1 MKDLSAMSMARA
13 WAVTRRD
20 GLALG
25 FTDHDEVLRFEGL
38 EFRPDSGLSAKA
50 IVQGAGLSVDN
61 SEAEGALSDAAITE
75 TDLMAGRWDEAEV
88 RMWDVDWR
96 DPSNRREVFRGHL
109 GEVTRNGASFRA
121 ELRGLSERL
130 NQPVG
135 RVYHPL
141 CSARLGDKACG
152 VDLDGP
158 GMWTEAEV
166 VAGDAGDVIRLSGVE
181 GFAARWFERGMMK
194 VVQGNAV
201 GLSALIKNDRVPE
214 AGLREIVLWDAPGVA
229 LKPGDRV
236 RLVAGCDKRGG
247 TCRLKFDNYLNFRG
261 FPHLPAEDWLM
272 APHVP
277 RVSRDAIRDAV
288 SDEILGQGDDRR

>member
-1 MKDLSAMSMARA
+1 MTTLARA

-20 GLALG
+20 GFALG
-25 FTDHDEVLRFEGL
+25 FTDHDTVLTFDGMA
-38 EFRPDSGLSAKA
+38 FRPDSGLTAKA
-50 IVQGAGLSVDN
+50 VVQGAGLSVDN

-88 RMWDVDWR
+88 RLWEVDWR
-96 DPSNRREVFRGHL
+96 DTANRREVFRGHL
-109 GEVTRNGASFRA
+109 GEVTRSGAAFRA

-130 NQPVG
+130 NQPSG

-141 CSARLGDKACG
+141 CSARLGDAACG
-152 VDLDGP
+152 VDLAAP
-158 GMWTEAEV
+158 GLWAEAEV
-166 VAGDAGDVIRLSGVE
+166 VEGTGSEALLLSGID
-181 GFAARWFERGMMK
+181 GFAPRWFERGVMK
-194 VVQGNAV
+194 VVQGAAA

-214 AGLREIVLWDAPGVA
+214 AGRRALVLWDAPAIA
-229 LKPGDRV
+229 LQPGDRV

-272 APHVP
+272 APQVT
-277 RVSRDAIRDAV
+277 RVKRGVVRDAIRDEIFGHG
-288 SDEILGQGDDRR
+288 SDR